1 MDIIQARKH
10 LKEHEAELKK
20 YQSLNRSLMGYED
33 IIHVDKKITY
43 FKNCI
48 KNIRRNFN
56 MSNK

>member
-33 IIHVDKKITY
+33 MIHADKKIAY
-43 FKNCI
+43 YKRCI
-48 KNIRRNFN
+48 ANIKDQINA
-56 MSNK
+56 K